1 MTFMPFLFLLF
12 GLLPECAIMY
22 IFYALVLGA
31 RGMPFLA
38 ALCTMHAIPVL
49 VDCNQWNQKHAAY
62 LTARHPKVFR
72 FIIIIIII
80 VRECAGAA
88 ELKVL
93 AVPNVVLLYI
103 NFS

>member
-49 VDCNQWNQKHAAY
+49 VDCNQWNQKTCSLPY
-62 LTARHPKVFR
+62 STAPQSLSIYYYYNYYCQRMCGRSGAKGTR
-72 FIIIIIII
+72 
-80 VRECAGAA
+80 CAKRGIT
-88 ELKVL
+88 
-93 AVPNVVLLYI
+93 LY
-103 NFS
+103 